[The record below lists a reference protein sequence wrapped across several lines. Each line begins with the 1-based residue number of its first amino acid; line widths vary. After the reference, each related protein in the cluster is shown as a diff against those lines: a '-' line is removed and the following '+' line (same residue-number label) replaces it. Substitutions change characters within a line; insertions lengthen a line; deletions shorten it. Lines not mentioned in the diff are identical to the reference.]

1 VPSIISQEIK
11 VLRMGG
17 GLAFFYFCDRFT
29 ITDDEAQIGKC
40 ENNMLDIHTSDK
52 IFPYK
57 LTNFL
62 NQC

>member
-1 VPSIISQEIK
+1 
-11 VLRMGG
+11 MGG